1 MLEFQVADAVAYV
14 DYTSE
19 FLMILPGE
27 GSDFYEL
34 DLTQDKQEELEEAE
48 K

>member
-1 MLEFQVADAVAYV
+1 MLEFTVEEAIAYV

-19 FLMILPGE
+19 FLMILPGRD
-27 GSDFYEL
+27 SDFYHI
-34 DLTQDKQEELEEAE
+34 DLTPDKQEELEQAE